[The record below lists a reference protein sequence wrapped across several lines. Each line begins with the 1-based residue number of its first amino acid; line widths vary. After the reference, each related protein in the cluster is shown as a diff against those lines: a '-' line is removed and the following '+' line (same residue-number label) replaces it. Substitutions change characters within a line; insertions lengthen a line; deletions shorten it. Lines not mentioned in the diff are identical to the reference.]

1 MAHQPDGL
9 AQLKKRVAS
18 AAHEIDRLKS
28 DNQRMS
34 DTIDDVW
41 GDRKRKGDSLAIV
54 VDSDRDALRGQ
65 LEGYIATI
73 DRFLEEK

>member
-1 MAHQPDGL
+1 MSHQPDGL

-18 AAHEIDRLKS
+18 AAQKIDRLQS
-28 DNQRMS
+28 DNARMAE
-34 DTIDDVW
+34 TIDDIW
-41 GDRKRKGDSLAIV
+41 GDRKRSDDNLAIV
-54 VDSDRDALRGQ
+54 VDTDRDALRGQ